1 MNSVVVKAAVF
12 LGLLTTAVHAQDLEK
27 GRFEIRASGGINAG
41 GGPIDSPS
49 PSYDLEAAFGLSR
62 FFALTGDYAH
72 DYLPDSVFAFL
83 LPVQANFGLQVVH
96 NRIQEF
102 LGGVRFSLPNHS
114 PITPHL
120 QFSMGAVRRTSDP
133 SPANSRLFLVMSS
146 AQTEFGLAPGAG
158 LDYKLSRHFGV
169 GVDANFVK
177 ANRMTGSLPDEAGSI
192 LLPGRYEPGDVT
204 GRYQR
209 IVGQRSH
216 SALQAAAHSDRLF
229 DR

>member
-1 MNSVVVKAAVF
+1 MSNIVIKVAVF
-12 LGLLTTAVHAQDLEK
+12 IGLLTTAVYAQDLRK
-27 GRFEIRASGGINAG
+27 GRFELRASGGINAG

-49 PSYDLEAAFGLSR
+49 PSYDLEAAFGLSK
-62 FFALTGDYAH
+62 FFALTSDYAH
-72 DYLPDSVFAFL
+72 DYLPDIEFAFAV
-83 LPVQANFGLQVVH
+83 PGQFNVQVIQ

-102 LGGVRFSLPNHS
+102 LGGVRFSVPNHS

-133 SPANSRLFLVMSS
+133 FFSAFVTSS

-177 ANRMTGSLPDEAGSI
+177 ANRMTGF
-192 LLPGRYEPGDVT
+192 YHVT
-204 GRYQR
+204 GGVFFR
-209 IVGQRSH
+209 
-216 SALQAAAHSDRLF
+216 F
-229 DR
+229 

>member
-12 LGLLTTAVHAQDLEK
+12 IGLLTTTVYAEDLGK
-27 GRFEIRASGGINAG
+27 GRLELRASGGINAG
-41 GGPIDSPS
+41 GGPIGSPS

-72 DYLPDSVFAFL
+72 DYLPDSEFAFILPVFA
-83 LPVQANFGLQVVH
+83 VQGQFNVH
-96 NRIQEF
+96 VIQNRIQEF
-102 LGGVRFSLPNHS
+102 LGGVRFSVPNHS

-133 SPANSRLFLVMSS
+133 FFAAFVTSS

-158 LDYKLSRHFGV
+158 LDYKVSRHFGV

-177 ANRMTGSLPDEAGSI
+177 ANRMTGFYHVMG
-192 LLPGRYEPGDVT
+192 GVFFR
-204 GRYQR
+204 
-209 IVGQRSH
+209 
-216 SALQAAAHSDRLF
+216 F
-229 DR
+229 

>member
-12 LGLLTTAVHAQDLEK
+12 VGLTTAVHAQDLEK

-41 GGPIDSPS
+41 GGPIGSPS
-49 PSYDLEAAFGLSR
+49 PSYDLEVAFGLSR
-62 FFALTGDYAH
+62 FFALTGDYTH
-72 DYLPDSVFAFL
+72 DYLPDIEFAFDF
-83 LPVQANFGLQVVH
+83 PGQFNVQVIH

-102 LGGVRFSLPNHS
+102 LGGVRFSVPNHS

-133 SPANSRLFLVMSS
+133 FFPAFVTSS

-158 LDYKLSRHFGV
+158 LDFKLSRHFGV

-177 ANRMTGSLPDEAGSI
+177 ANRITGFYHVMG
-192 LLPGRYEPGDVT
+192 GVFFR
-204 GRYQR
+204 
-209 IVGQRSH
+209 
-216 SALQAAAHSDRLF
+216 F
-229 DR
+229 